1 MRIMIDV
8 LTPKQ
13 VLMFQRLST
22 LLESRGNEVLLTT
35 RRYREVNQLMEKIG
49 IEARTVGEHGG
60 GELKNKLLASTR
72 RIQELVHVFEEYSP
86 DLTIA
91 HSSPEMARAS
101 YGLGIPHVLMSDSPH
116 AEAVARLTVPL
127 SETLLTPKMIPKKAW
142 IPYGI
147 TPERIV
153 QYNALDPYV
162 WLKDFKPDENVIEEL
177 GIDGSRPIITVRS
190 AETFAAYLA
199 DDSAR
204 GRSLILE
211 IIEGLLNMKE
221 DAQVVVIPRYRDQVN
236 ELKQAFN
243 DNVIICDNVVDGP
256 SLLHFS
262 DIFVGMG
269 GTMSA
274 EAVILGTPTFS
285 SYPSE
290 SFIIEKYLID
300 GGYID
305 KEVDPEMLV
314 SKISRALRN
323 LDEVK
328 EESSERARKLVKGFV
343 DPLEAINREV
353 ERVYES
359 II

>member
-1 MRIMIDV
+1 MRILIDV

-13 VLMFQRLST
+13 VLLFQRLSS
-22 LLESRGNEVLLTT
+22 LLESRGNEVVLTT
-35 RRYREVNQLMEKIG
+35 RKYREVNQLLEKNG
-49 IEARTVGEHGG
+49 IKARTVGEHGG
-60 GELKNKLLASTR
+60 GELKNKLLASTK
-72 RIQELVHVFEEYSP
+72 RIQELVHIFEEYPP

-91 HSSPEMARAS
+91 HSSPEMARVS
-101 YGLGIPHVLMSDSPH
+101 YGLGIPHVLVSDSPH

-127 SETLLTPKMIPKKAW
+127 SETLLTPEVIPKKAW
-142 IPYGI
+142 LPYGI
-147 TPERIV
+147 TSERIV

-177 GIDGSRPIITVRS
+177 GIDEARPIITLRS

-204 GRSLILE
+204 GRSLILKV
-211 IIEGLLNMKE
+211 IRGLLKMKD
-221 DAQVVVIPRYRDQVN
+221 DAQVVVIPRYHDQII
-236 ELKQAFN
+236 ELNQAFN
-243 DNVIICDNVVDGP
+243 ENVIVCDNVVDGP

-269 GTMSA
+269 GTMNV

-290 SFIIEKYLID
+290 SFIVEKYLID
-300 GGYID
+300 GGYIE
-305 KEVDPEMLV
+305 KEVDPEILV
-314 SKISRALRN
+314 SKISRTLRN
-323 LDEVK
+323 LDEIK
-328 EESSERARKLVKGFV
+328 EASSDRARKLVKGFV
-343 DPLEAINREV
+343 DPLEIINREV
-353 ERVYES
+353 ERIHES

>member
-1 MRIMIDV
+1 
-8 LTPKQ
+8 
-13 VLMFQRLST
+13 
-22 LLESRGNEVLLTT
+22 
-35 RRYREVNQLMEKIG
+35 
-49 IEARTVGEHGG
+49 
-60 GELKNKLLASTR
+60 
-72 RIQELVHVFEEYSP
+72 
-86 DLTIA
+86 
-91 HSSPEMARAS
+91 MARAS
-101 YGLGIPHVLMSDSPH
+101 YGLGIPHVLLSDSPH

-290 SFIIEKYLID
+290 SFIIEKYLIE
-300 GGYID
+300 GGYIE
-305 KEVDPEMLV
+305 KEVDPERLV